1 MAGFEVIPEGLCARL
16 FFQPIDD
23 TGYAV
28 LDERS
33 IEVDQQAKPFVG
45 EAKVGEELLPVHGQV
60 LFDGLQF
67 DDDCILDDKVGAE
80 ALLEFNAIVTDW
92 HRHLAADPQATAF
105 ETVTEEDFID
115 GFEESGSEIGV

>member
-1 MAGFEVIPEGLCARL
+1 MRL

-45 EAKVGEELLPVHGQV
+45 QPQVGQKLLSVNRRET
-60 LFDGLQF
+60 FDRF
-67 DDDCILDDKVGAE
+67 DLDDHPILDNQVGAE
-80 ALLEFNAIVTDW
+80 PDVDPNGSVDDGDCLLADRPESTLSEFVGEYRMVN
-92 HRHLAADPQATAF
+92 RLQ
-105 ETVTEEDFID
+105 
-115 GFEESGSEIGV
+115 